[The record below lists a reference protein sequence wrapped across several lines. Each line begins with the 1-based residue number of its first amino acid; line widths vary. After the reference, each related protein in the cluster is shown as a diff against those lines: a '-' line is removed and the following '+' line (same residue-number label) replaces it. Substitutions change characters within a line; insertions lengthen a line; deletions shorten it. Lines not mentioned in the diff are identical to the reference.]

1 MREIFINYSYLNTSW
16 LSYKHCVLSI
26 LEASPQ
32 PFLPPPV
39 AQGWDEQY
47 LLLVFF
53 CEGVGTFGW
62 SWEYRVSASLLSGL
76 RWSLLMSTFGIFFL
90 LVLRVLEITYSCSS
104 YRCLLYLF
112 LMVILFRLWIKLPSF
127 LKLYRVTRVWTD
139 LPRVNWVCLN
149 KVNLNH
155 LR

>member
-1 MREIFINYSYLNTSW
+1 MREIFINYTIWILPGFLTNIVSW
-16 LSYKHCVLSI
+16 TYWS
-26 LEASPQ
+26 
-32 PFLPPPV
+32 PPPHLFFSPL

-47 LLLVFF
+47 LLLVFS

-76 RWSLLMSTFGIFFL
+76 RWSPLMSTFGIFFL
-90 LVLRVLEITYSCSS
+90 LVLHVLEITYSCSS
-104 YRCLLYLF
+104 YQCLLYLF